1 MKELTAPAPP
11 GKVYRGR
18 RDAAGVDVTVQFQDR
33 HGATRLRPLRL
44 VQPRHS
50 PTGFSWGY
58 EGSGCAELARQ
69 LLRDVFGSE
78 ALDQPWLYQ
87 RFKRAYVAHWGDTW
101 VIGEDAIRQWVR
113 SLEGGLER
121 ACRLGKVTP

>member
-1 MKELTAPAPP
+1 MKR
-11 GKVYRGR
+11 YRGV
-18 RDAAGVDVTVQFQDR
+18 RDADGTRVSVCYEDR
-33 HGATRLRPLRL
+33 HGATRMRPLRL

-87 RFKRAYVAHWGDTW
+87 RFKRAYVAQWGDTW
-101 VIGEDAIRQWVR
+101 EIDEATIRQWAR
-113 SLEGGLER
+113 GLEGARREG
-121 ACRLGKVTP
+121 